1 MYYDVS
7 QPYFPG
13 MVVYPGDPV
22 FTSEEIFQIQQG
34 DICNLS
40 RLSFGSHTGTHIDAP
55 KHFFDDGLTVDRI
68 SPDHFIGKA
77 RVCEIMG
84 KPEITEADLTY
95 LRIQKNEIV
104 FIKTDNSQWH
114 TMREFREDFVSL
126 TPGAAQYLVETGIK
140 TLGVDYFS
148 VEKSGTMDF
157 PVHKTLLGNGIIIIE
172 GLVLKGIPPGEYQ
185 MNGLPLNIKNGNGS
199 PIRVILFE
207 A

>member
-22 FTSEEIFQIQQG
+22 FTSEEIFQIQRG

-68 SPDHFIGKA
+68 SPDHFIGKVK
-77 RVCEIMG
+77 VCEIMG
-84 KPEITEADLTY
+84 RTEITGADLAP
-95 LRIQKNEIV
+95 LRIQKNEII
-104 FIKTDNSQWH
+104 FIKTDNSKRH
-114 TMREFREDFVSL
+114 TMSEFREDFVSL
-126 TPGAAQYLVETGIK
+126 TPEAAQYLVKTGIK

-157 PVHKTLLGNGIIIIE
+157 PVHKILLGNGIIIIE
-172 GLVLKGIPPGEYQ
+172 GLILEGISPGEYR
-185 MNGLPLNIKNGNGS
+185 MAGSPLNIKNGNGS
-199 PIRVILFE
+199 PIRVILFDT
-207 A
+207 